1 MGLASRRSPREDA
14 EGILG
19 AYRMEKITVPDIL
32 GRKGSGKRISSL
44 TAYDCP
50 TARIVDA
57 AGIDIILVGDSL
69 GDNVLGYSS
78 TLPVT
83 MDEMIHHTKAVARGV
98 QRALLCV
105 DMPFLSFQLS
115 TDEAV
120 FNAGRFIKEAG
131 AEAVKIEGGQEI
143 APAVARMTEIGI
155 PVMGHLGMT
164 PQKRHTF
171 GRFGVQGKTKESAE
185 KMVDDAEALQE
196 AGVFSVVL
204 ELVKADLA
212 AKITE
217 SLRVPTIG
225 IGSGPDCDGQ
235 ILVLHDLV
243 GLNKDVPRHVRK
255 YADLFEVAL
264 DAVRR
269 YKEDIESGRFP

>member
-1 MGLASRRSPREDA
+1 
-14 EGILG
+14 
-19 AYRMEKITVPDIL
+19 MEKITVPDIL
-32 GRKGSGKRISSL
+32 GRKGSRKKISSL

-69 GDNVLGYSS
+69 GDNVLGYPS

-83 MDEMIHHTKAVARGV
+83 VDEMIHHTKAVSRGV
-98 QRALLCV
+98 ERALLAV
-105 DMPFLSFQLS
+105 DMPFLSFQLGV
-115 TDEAV
+115 DEAV
-120 FNAGRFIKEAG
+120 YNAGRFIKEAG
-131 AEAVKIEGGQEI
+131 AEAVKIEGGREI
-143 APAVARMTEIGI
+143 APAVARMTEVGI

-164 PQKRHTF
+164 PQKRHVF

-185 KMVDDAEALQE
+185 RILEDAEALQE

-204 ELVKADLA
+204 ELVKGDLA

-235 ILVLHDLV
+235 ILVFHDLV
-243 GLNKDVPRHVRK
+243 GINTEVPRHVRK
-255 YADLFEVAL
+255 YADLFEAAS

-269 YKEDIESGRFP
+269 YKEDVESGRFP

>member
-1 MGLASRRSPREDA
+1 
-14 EGILG
+14 
-19 AYRMEKITVPDIL
+19 MEKVTVPDIL
-32 GRKGSGKRISSL
+32 ARKGSRDKISSL
-44 TAYDCP
+44 TAYDYP

-57 AGIDIILVGDSL
+57 AGLDIILIGDSL

-83 MDEMIHHTKAVARGV
+83 MDEMLHHTKAVARGV

-105 DMPFLSFQLS
+105 DMPFLSFQLGV
-115 TDEAV
+115 DEAV

-131 AEAVKIEGGQEI
+131 AEAVKVEGGQEI
-143 APAVARMTEIGI
+143 VPAVARMTEIGI

-164 PQKRHTF
+164 PQKRHAF

-185 KMVDDAEALQE
+185 RMIEDARALQE
-196 AGVFSVVL
+196 SGVFSVVL
-204 ELVKADLA
+204 ELVKAELA
-212 AKITE
+212 ARITE
-217 SLRVPTIG
+217 ALHVPTIG
-225 IGSGPDCDGQ
+225 IGSGQDCDGQ
-235 ILVLHDLV
+235 ILVFHDLV
-243 GLNKDVPRHVRK
+243 GLNTQVPRHVRK
-255 YADLFEVAL
+255 YAELFEGAL